1 ERWINM
7 NDAYQIVQLDQPAWE
22 IIGGGIQEYNIQQ
35 TWDDHARSLCFVLQ
49 GPDREIVGGVIG
61 ATYWEWL
68 HVDLMWLREDHRGR
82 GYGHQLLEMAEV
94 EARKRGARYAYL
106 DTFDFQA
113 PEFYKKYGYEVFG
126 VLEDFPSGH
135 TRYFMKKQ
143 L

>member
-1 ERWINM
+1 
-7 NDAYQIVQLDQPAWE
+7 
-22 IIGGGIQEYNIQQ
+22 
-35 TWDDHARSLCFVLQ
+35 
-49 GPDREIVGGVIG
+49 
-61 ATYWEWL
+61 
-68 HVDLMWLREDHRGR
+68 
-82 GYGHQLLEMAEV
+82 MAEV